1 VALFVALAV
10 MLVVTVMVTSVIA
23 YTSSSAR
30 DATLKRSGQS
40 AYALAEA
47 GLNQAL
53 AQLSSH
59 YYTDATLATTSN
71 HTTMYSASWFT
82 GTNSQQSPTST
93 AACTTIS
100 TCMSWGVVSWTPTG
114 SAGITKGTLILRGT
128 GTAQNPTGGTVLR
141 RTVTEKVL
149 IQQPTQ
155 LKKTPTYWSGIY
167 SGATGSTCDL
177 TLGQGVTA
185 SAPIYV
191 AGNLCVNQSASIN
204 GSGVTLKVLGNVT
217 LQNGNSNI
225 GGSSAITSAAIGG
238 GCTKGSGSLSP
249 PCRINTSS
257 TQIWDLSGNS
267 TAPTPTPD
275 PLPTVDWTGVQQ
287 QQAASTTSCTGG
299 YSLTAATFVLTG
311 NTSYTCTVTDST
323 GVVLG
328 SLSYNAAGKTLT
340 VLGVVYLS
348 GSLDVSSTAAVT
360 YTGVAS
366 LFVAGTITAANGS
379 ALCVHVSGSTCDFAN
394 AITKNSSGY
403 WDTTQSVLILQ
414 SQGAITAQNLSFQG
428 GMYSSTLINL
438 GGGQSATQGPLVS
451 PQTITPGQQLNT
463 SFPAFPFVYSG
474 TLGTDPGDYV
484 PSVVPGSG
492 SY

>member
-1 VALFVALAV
+1 MAWSVA
-10 MLVVTVMVTSVIA
+10 
-23 YTSSSAR
+23 
-30 DATLKRSGQS
+30 
-40 AYALAEA
+40 
-47 GLNQAL
+47 
-53 AQLSSH
+53 
-59 YYTDATLATTSN
+59 
-71 HTTMYSASWFT
+71 
-82 GTNSQQSPTST
+82 
-93 AACTTIS
+93 
-100 TCMSWGVVSWTPTG
+100 SWTPTG
-114 SAGITKGTLILRGT
+114 SAGINKGTLVLRGQ
-128 GTAQNPTGGTVLR
+128 GTAPNPTGGTPLT
-141 RTVTEKVL
+141 RTVTETLQILQPPTKV
-149 IQQPTQ
+149 Q
-155 LKKTPTYWSGIY
+155 TPTYWSGIY

-225 GGSSAITSAAIGG
+225 GGTSAIKSAAVGG
-238 GCTKGSGSLSP
+238 GCVKGSGSLTP
-249 PCRINTSS
+249 PCKINSAS
-257 TQIWDLSGNS
+257 TQIWDQSGLSN
-267 TAPTPTPD
+267 APTPTPD
-275 PLPTVDWTGVQQ
+275 PLPAVDWTGVQA
-287 QQAASTTSCTGG
+287 QQAAATTSCTAGV
-299 YSLTAATFVLTG
+299 SLGSATFNLTP
-311 NTSYTCTVTDST
+311 NSSYSCTVTDNT

-328 SLSYNAAGKTLT
+328 SLSYNAAAKTLT
-340 VLGVVYLS
+340 VLGDIYLS
-348 GSLDVSSTAAVT
+348 GSLSLSTTAAVT

-394 AITKNSSGY
+394 ATNNASAGY
-403 WDTTQSVLILQ
+403 WDTTQSVLIVQ
-414 SQGAITAQNLSFQG
+414 SQGSITAQNLAFQG

-474 TLGTDPGDYV
+474 TLGAPPAPYTLTNV
-484 PSVVPGSG
+484 QSG